1 MSNILSSQNQKSQT
15 NPKEKSF
22 YKLFKRNVPEGWF
35 IRRVEDI
42 YAGFP
47 DILLSTPS
55 GIIQQLELKV
65 VTGAGKVKLSP
76 NQVVYLTK
84 MGSLNAPVYC
94 LVRFIDNKTLRES
107 DWRLFHGS
115 KAVSL
120 KLHGLTKTEP
130 DLLIADK
137 NYAKL
142 FDFLSRDT

>member
-76 NQVVYLTK
+76 NQVAYLTK
-84 MGSLNAPVYC
+84 MGALKRTG
-94 LVRFIDNKTLRES
+94 L
-107 DWRLFHGS
+107 LFS
-115 KAVSL
+115 
-120 KLHGLTKTEP
+120 
-130 DLLIADK
+130 
-137 NYAKL
+137 
-142 FDFLSRDT
+142 